1 MDEERGHDPTKE
13 EIILQAAMDV
23 FVEKGWNGARMQ
35 EIADRAK
42 INKALLHYYF
52 RSKENLYDRII
63 ETVFTFFFRQIEE
76 ALQAE
81 DSFELVL
88 RHFINAIVETIAAN
102 PRIPQF
108 VMHELSQGGK
118 NAMRILTDVIGKGGI
133 TLPQRMYALVR
144 RELDA
149 GRIRPVNPPQLI
161 ITILGACIYYFV
173 MEPIVSTVIAHVEPG
188 AAYDRRSFIAE
199 RKESIF
205 DVVYY
210 GIKKR

>member
-1 MDEERGHDPTKE
+1 MEKGDQDSTKE
-13 EIILQAAMDV
+13 EVILRAAMDV
-23 FVEKGWNGARMQ
+23 FVEKGWAGARMQ

-76 ALQAE
+76 ALQPE

-88 RHFINAIVETIAAN
+88 RHFIDAIVDTIAEN

-108 VMHELSQGGK
+108 VMHELSQGGG
-118 NAMRILTDVIGKGGI
+118 NAMRILTKVIGKGGI

-144 RELDA
+144 GELDA

-173 MEPIVSTVIAHVEPG
+173 MEPIVSTVIAHVDAG
-188 AAYDRRSFIAE
+188 ATYDRRSFVAE
-199 RKESIF
+199 RKEAIF